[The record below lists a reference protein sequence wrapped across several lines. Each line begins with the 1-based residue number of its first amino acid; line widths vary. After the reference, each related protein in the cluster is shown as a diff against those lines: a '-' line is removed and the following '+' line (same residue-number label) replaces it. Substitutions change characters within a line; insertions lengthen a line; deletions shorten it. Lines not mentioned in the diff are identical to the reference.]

1 MNNEYELMI
10 WYISNKSILSVRV
23 RRPRYVPSLLLREN
37 ATFTATP
44 SGASGN
50 PQCQI
55 YLSIHLCIYLYIY
68 SYIYF
73 YINLYLSLWQ
83 PSMSDSCKTSASS
96 IEYALAG
103 TVFSFWACKLSSS
116 TNASQDFS
124 PTSAY
129 HGLRLQ

>member
-1 MNNEYELMI
+1 MV
-10 WYISNKSILSVRV
+10 YIPSQINLSSAFAFVGHVAFRASSSEKMQRSLQLPLEPLVILNVRFIFLFIFVFIFIFILTSI
-23 RRPRYVPSLLLREN
+23 
-37 ATFTATP
+37 FTLIFIE
-44 SGASGN
+44 ASGN
-50 PQCQI
+50 HQCQI
-55 YLSIHLCIYLYIY
+55 HVKPQALL
-68 SYIYF
+68 
-73 YINLYLSLWQ
+73 
-83 PSMSDSCKTSASS
+83 ASS